1 MALPAILTML
11 CVAGVS
17 FYVRFMVALC
27 QECGISHRIFFW
39 VRLHEPSNL
48 YVITQAQTQ
57 NKPFARAA

>member
-17 FYVRFMVALC
+17 FYLRFMVALC
-27 QECGISHRIFFW
+27 QECGISNLIFFW

-48 YVITQAQTQ
+48 YVMTEVHSPEKHI
-57 NKPFARAA
+57 ARAA

>member
-17 FYVRFMVALC
+17 FYLRFMVALC
-27 QECGISHRIFFW
+27 HECGILHWIFFW

-48 YVITQAQTQ
+48 YVIMQARTQ
-57 NKPFARAA
+57 NKPIARAA